1 MAHVEIRGNE
11 SPESLLRRFR
21 KTVSK
26 SGSLSVIREKRWHVP
41 KSEQKRLE
49 KKRAIRR
56 ARRQFSPSTSTNP
69 TNSSNS
75 SNSSN
80 NNYSR

>member
-26 SGSLSVIREKRWHVP
+26 AGTLSVVREKRWHVP
-41 KSEQKRLE
+41 RSEQKRLE

-56 ARRQFSPSTSTNP
+56 ARRQYAPSHG
-69 TNSSNS
+69 SSS
-75 SNSSN
+75 SSSSN
-80 NNYSR
+80 NNNYRR